1 MSDAP
6 PATAA
11 STTTPRP
18 RHHRRYIRYQE
29 QSISNYIFANILR
42 AGVVA
47 ITGFKAYSNMPDHPF
62 YALGWLLLA
71 GGMVLPRVDDRTEE
85 AENK

>member
-6 PATAA
+6 PTP
-11 STTTPRP
+11 TPRP
-18 RHHRRYIRYQE
+18 RRRYIRYQE
-29 QSISNYIFANILR
+29 QSISTYIFANILR

-47 ITGFKAYSNMPDHPF
+47 ITGFKAYSNMPEHPF

-71 GGMVLPRVDDRTEE
+71 GGMVLPRVDDDEGG